1 MFISKKNSR
10 LRERFRE
17 YSSNADIF
25 DLADLRYEI
34 LKIYCDFKLKS
45 DMNEQER
52 KSQDSRRK
60 AHLTALKKRIK
71 REIVSKI
78 VIDLVKYYNI
88 EKTTFH
94 FFSHICTEIL
104 ERNVDNRYILN
115 NFSNMI
121 LDEKKELTK
130 LSKSRNASSKMI
142 LENSYS
148 ELVSMSHI
156 KDKLFINN
164 NFKTAYLNCYA
175 CANEEFSRFKVFA
188 LPEYYERLDFLFEE
202 ERIKKEEKEIS
213 KIMVE
218 QVEEEQKIQQ
228 QKKKRL

>member
-34 LKIYCDFKLKS
+34 LKIYCDFKLKN

-142 LENSYS
+142 LENSYN

-228 QKKKRL
+228 QKKRRL

>member
-1 MFISKKNSR
+1 MTISKKNSE
-10 LRERFRE
+10 LIERFKE
-17 YSSNADIF
+17 YEYNKGIF
-25 DLADLRYEI
+25 NNDDLEYEI
-34 LKIYCDFKLKS
+34 LKIYYDFKLTN

-121 LDEKKELTK
+121 LDEKK
-130 LSKSRNASSKMI
+130 N
-142 LENSYS
+142 
-148 ELVSMSHI
+148 
-156 KDKLFINN
+156 
-164 NFKTAYLNCYA
+164 
-175 CANEEFSRFKVFA
+175 
-188 LPEYYERLDFLFEE
+188 
-202 ERIKKEEKEIS
+202 
-213 KIMVE
+213 
-218 QVEEEQKIQQ
+218 
-228 QKKKRL
+228 

>member
-1 MFISKKNSR
+1 KKNSR

-142 LENSYS
+142 LENSYNQ
-148 ELVSMSHI
+148 LVSMSHI

-228 QKKKRL
+228 QKKRRL

>member
-34 LKIYCDFKLKS
+34 LKIYYDFKLKN

-130 LSKSRNASSKMI
+130 LSESRNASSKMI
-142 LENSYS
+142 LENSYN

-228 QKKKRL
+228 QKKRRL

>member
-60 AHLTALKKRIK
+60 SHLTALKKRIK

-142 LENSYS
+142 LENSYN

-213 KIMVE
+213 KIMIE

-228 QKKKRL
+228 QKKRRL

>member
-1 MFISKKNSR
+1 M
-10 LRERFRE
+10 RERFRE

-130 LSKSRNASSKMI
+130 LSKSRDASSKMI
-142 LENSYS
+142 LESSYD

-188 LPEYYERLDFLFEE
+188 LPECYERLDFLFEE

-228 QKKKRL
+228 QKKRRL

>member
-1 MFISKKNSR
+1 KKNSR

-142 LENSYS
+142 LENSYN

-228 QKKKRL
+228 QKKRRL

>member
-1 MFISKKNSR
+1 MTIAKKNIAI
-10 LRERFRE
+10 LDRFKE
-17 YSSNADIF
+17 YSSNKNIF
-25 DLADLRYEI
+25 DVLDLGYDI
-34 LKIYCDFKLKS
+34 LKIYYDFKLKS
-45 DMNEQER
+45 DMNEKER

-88 EKTTFH
+88 EKTTFQ

-121 LDEKKELTK
+121 IDENKELKK
-130 LSKSRNASSKMI
+130 LTERRNASNKMI
-142 LENSYS
+142 LENSYN
-148 ELVSMSHI
+148 ELVLMSHI
-156 KDKLFINN
+156 KEKSFKKV
-164 NFKTAYLNCYA
+164 NFKQAYLDCYA
-175 CANEEFSRFKVFA
+175 CANEIFSSCKVLA
-188 LPEYYERLDFLFEE
+188 LPDFYESLDRLYEE
-202 ERIKKEEKEIS
+202 ARVKKEERDLS
-213 KIMVE
+213 KIMIE

-228 QKKKRL
+228 QKKRRL

>member
-1 MFISKKNSR
+1 MTISKKNSR

-34 LKIYCDFKLKS
+34 LKIYYDFKLKN

-121 LDEKKELTK
+121 LDEKKELRK
-130 LSKSRNASSKMI
+130 LSESRNASNKMS

-156 KDKLFINN
+156 KDKLFRND

-213 KIMVE
+213 KIMIE
-218 QVEEEQKIQQ
+218 QVEEEQKIQPS
-228 QKKKRL
+228 KKRRL

>member
-1 MFISKKNSR
+1 MTISKKNSE

-142 LENSYS
+142 LENSYN

-228 QKKKRL
+228 QKKRRL

>member
-142 LENSYS
+142 LENSYD

-228 QKKKRL
+228 QKKRRL

>member
-142 LENSYS
+142 LENSYN

-175 CANEEFSRFKVFA
+175 CANEEFSRFEVFA
-188 LPEYYERLDFLFEE
+188 LPEYYERVDFLFEE

-228 QKKKRL
+228 QKKRRL

>member
-1 MFISKKNSR
+1 MTISKKNSE
-10 LRERFRE
+10 LRERFKE
-17 YSSNADIF
+17 YSSNKNIF

-34 LKIYCDFKLKS
+34 LKIYFDFKLKN

-94 FFSHICTEIL
+94 FFSHLCTEIL

-121 LDEKKELTK
+121 LDEKKELKK
-130 LSKSRNASSKMI
+130 LSESRNASSKMI
-142 LENSYS
+142 LENSYN

-156 KDKLFINN
+156 KDKLFRYD
-164 NFKTAYLNCYA
+164 NFKTAYLRCYG

-188 LPEYYERLDFLFEE
+188 FPDNYETLDFLF
-202 ERIKKEEKEIS
+202 
-213 KIMVE
+213 
-218 QVEEEQKIQQ
+218 EEEQKIQQ
-228 QKKKRL
+228 QKKRRL

>member
-60 AHLTALKKRIK
+60 VHLTALKKRIK

-130 LSKSRNASSKMI
+130 LSKSRDASSKMI
-142 LENSYS
+142 LESSYD

-188 LPEYYERLDFLFEE
+188 LPECYERLDFLFEE

-228 QKKKRL
+228 QKKRRL